1 LIFPAGA
8 CRFSFAYPD
17 LNLLAYLFSRYPV
30 VSQTFC
36 DSEMLAL
43 EARGVPL
50 AESIAQ
56 HDAAY
61 GGAFKAAAQR
71 AGFDL
76 S

>member
-1 LIFPAGA
+1 
-8 CRFSFAYPD
+8 
-17 LNLLAYLFSRYPV
+17 
-30 VSQTFC
+30 
-36 DSEMLAL
+36 MLAL